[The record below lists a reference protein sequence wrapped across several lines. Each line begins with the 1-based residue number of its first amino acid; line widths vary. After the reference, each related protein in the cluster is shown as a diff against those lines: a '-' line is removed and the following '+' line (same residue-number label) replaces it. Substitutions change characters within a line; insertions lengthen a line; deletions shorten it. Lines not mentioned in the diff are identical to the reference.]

1 MTAGSSRPTLCS
13 VRIDWPVLGASAI
26 AGAIWVCGLCVITL
40 MSSPAVI
47 AAAVAYALIFG
58 VALALERL
66 PTLPTLIGAWATA
79 VVAASAFYQA
89 IDVEVGG
96 VILLGGVVGTFLFG
110 AWVIPGFFILL
121 LLDPEMRNSATEPPA

>member
-1 MTAGSSRPTLCS
+1 
-13 VRIDWPVLGASAI
+13 VLGASAI
-26 AGAIWVCGLCVITL
+26 AGAIWVFGLCVITL

-66 PTLPTLIGAWATA
+66 PTVLTLIAAWATA

-89 IDVEVGG
+89 IDVEVEVGA
-96 VILLGGVVGTFLFG
+96 VILLGGAVGTFLFG
-110 AWVIPGFFILL
+110 AWVVPGFFILL
-121 LLDPEMRNSATEPPA
+121 LLDPEMRRSPTEHRG

>member
-1 MTAGSSRPTLCS
+1 M
-13 VRIDWPVLGASAI
+13 LGASAI
-26 AGAIWVCGLCVITL
+26 AGAIWVFGLCVITL

-66 PTLPTLIGAWATA
+66 PTVPTLIGAWATA

-89 IDVEVGG
+89 IDVEVGD

-110 AWVIPGFFILL
+110 AWVVPGFFILL
-121 LLDPEMRNSATEPPA
+121 LLDPEMRNSPTEPRA